1 MCALQPG
8 SVSVPPPWGQ
18 PDTRSFWE
26 GGDPGLGEMATGKP
40 CLPEMP
46 KASRGLF
53 GLQIRSCLERM
64 RVMDANLEGTVLL
77 EEREPGTMGAG
88 L

>member
-1 MCALQPG
+1 
-8 SVSVPPPWGQ
+8 
-18 PDTRSFWE
+18 
-26 GGDPGLGEMATGKP
+26 MATGKP

-46 KASRGLF
+46 KASRGLS